1 MQWGVTIRWE
11 KKEERG
17 VGVGWDN
24 MNLNSSTSE
33 ETLSCINSWEI
44 NNILKS
50 SIDKWITMTSNIWI
64 ININF

>member
-33 ETLSCINSWEI
+33 ETLSCINSWER
-44 NNILKS
+44 NNIFHL
-50 SIDKWITMTSNIWI
+50 NI
-64 ININF
+64 